1 MYLPIIPEAMT
12 SFINFREG
20 IYLVQIASVISTLFS
35 LAKANKSFVSSAFTV
50 KVFHTKHSF
59 YFSIHNLAMR

>member
-1 MYLPIIPEAMT
+1 MPEAIR

-50 KVFHTKHSF
+50 KGFSHKTF
-59 YFSIHNLAMR
+59 FLFSIHNLAMR